1 MNDKIYK
8 KIESYN
14 TIVIARHIGADPDAL
29 ASQLGLRESIKLT
42 FPTKKVY
49 AVGASS
55 ARFKYFP
62 KLDKQEEFK
71 DALLIVVDTPDKK
84 RVDINSLDNFKYK
97 IKIDHHP
104 FVEEFCNIEHIVDT
118 SSSASELILD
128 LINETPL
135 KINKKIARI
144 LFMGIASDTERFLF
158 NTSSELLIKVANI
171 IKTYDLD
178 IEKLYNN
185 VFKRP
190 ISEVRLQGY
199 IAQNMLV
206 TENGVAY
213 IFISDDVMKSFG
225 VDAGSAGNLINN
237 FSNIENILVRVFFS
251 EDVKNKLIKINIRSS
266 GPVINGIAEKYN
278 GGGHKFASGIRLT
291 DPTNLKKV
299 LADLDEACALYKEEE
314 RLRNEDK

>member
-206 TENGVAY
+206 TENGLAY
-213 IFISDDVMKSFG
+213 IFISDDVMKSFS

>member
-1 MNDKIYK
+1 MNNKIYK

-29 ASQLGLRESIKLT
+29 ASQLGLRETIKLT

-62 KLDKQEEFK
+62 KLDKQEDFK

-84 RVDINSLDNFKYK
+84 RVDINSLDNFKYM

-104 FVEEFCNIEHIVDT
+104 FVEKFCDIEHIVDT
-118 SSSASELILD
+118 ASSAAELVLD

-135 KINKKIARI
+135 KINKKIAKI

-158 NTSSELLIKVANI
+158 NSSSELLVKVAKI
-171 IKTYDLD
+171 IKEYDLD
-178 IEKLYNN
+178 TEKLYNN

-190 ISEVRLQGY
+190 INEVRLQGY

-206 TENGVAY
+206 TENGLGY

-237 FSNIENILVRVFFS
+237 FSNIEDILVRAFFS
-251 EDVKNKLIKINIRSS
+251 EDIKNNLIKINIRSS
-266 GPVINGIAEKYN
+266 GPVINVIAEKYN

-291 DPTNLKKV
+291 DPANLKKV
-299 LADLDEACALYKEEE
+299 LADLDEACALYKKEE
-314 RLRNEDK
+314 RLHNEDK